1 LFIIKEGSVKC
12 LKGKRE
18 IRKLNSRDYFG
29 ESAVLF
35 GTKRS
40 LSVIAG
46 CNINCYMI
54 SKSVLFES
62 LGENFIEI
70 ILKSITKGAFEK
82 NKHFMLFL
90 FDTYYNKIYSALKLN
105 FYQNNSIIE
114 KENLTNK
121 LMIILEGNL
130 MVIIIY
136 FRIPKIVKL
145 LRQDLIYFSILL
157 IKNLKEGKII

>member
-1 LFIIKEGSVKC
+1 MNLVKVIPLSEVLFNKLENEIGESLFIIKEGHVKC

-46 CNINCYMI
+46 CSIKCYMI

-62 LGENFIEI
+62 LGENFIEV
-70 ILKSITKGAFEK
+70 ILKSIAKGAFEK
-82 NKHFMLFL
+82 NKHLMLFL
-90 FDTYYNKIYSALKLN
+90 FDTY
-105 FYQNNSIIE
+105 F
-114 KENLTNK
+114 KEA
-121 LMIILEGNL
+121 
-130 MVIIIY
+130 Y
-136 FRIPKIVKL
+136 
-145 LRQDLIYFSILL
+145 
-157 IKNLKEGKII
+157 